1 MIEKA
6 DAVIL
11 SSKKYRETS
20 KILTLY
26 TKEFGR
32 LNMIAKGSRVK
43 NNKFGGSLEPLSHVS
58 IVFYNYPQRDY
69 QYITQSSI
77 NNYYKNIHNDINKT
91 MIAMSISEIIYN
103 TMHPNDPNHSIF
115 KLLVDTFDALESEEK
130 DFLKY
135 LVYFQIHYA
144 HHLGYKPD
152 FSSCILCGT
161 DIENKYMDDSIY
173 FNIDKGS
180 FICKECSKKTVV
192 VLKKS
197 SYGTGKIIN
206 KFCSVNAI
214 KLNSISVPSSLINEI
229 FSIFHL
235 YLKNHVP
242 GMKDLKS
249 LDLLFSMAN

>member
-6 DAVIL
+6 DAIIL

-32 LNMIAKGSRVK
+32 LNMVAKGSRAK
-43 NNKFGGSLEPLSHVS
+43 NNKFGGSLETLSHVS
-58 IVFYNYPQRDY
+58 VVFYSYPQRDY

-77 NNYYKNIHNDINKT
+77 NNYYKHIHDDINKT
-91 MIAMSISEIIYN
+91 MTAMSISEIVYN
-103 TMHPNDPNHSIF
+103 TMHPNDPNHAIF
-115 KLLVDTFDALESEEK
+115 NLLIDTFNALEAEK
-130 DFLKY
+130 NDFLKY

-144 HHLGYKPD
+144 HLLGYMPD
-152 FSSCILCGT
+152 FSSCNLCGAG
-161 DIENKYMDDSIY
+161 IESDSMCDSIY
-173 FNIDKGS
+173 FNIDS
-180 FICKECSKKTVV
+180 SSLLCEVCSKKTIVP
-192 VLKKS
+192 LRKS
-197 SYGTGKIIN
+197 SHGAGKIIN
-206 KFCSVNAI
+206 KFYSINAA
-214 KLNSISVPSSLINEI
+214 KLNTVSVSLPLINEV

-249 LDLLFSMAN
+249 LDLLFSMAI